1 LEGQQHVSPERDA
14 RQVGVL
20 TLDSLAER
28 AAMCARCALTKNRTQ
43 VVFGEGVPNADIMM
57 IGEGPGE
64 VEDRTGRPFV
74 GPAGKK
80 LDEILGSVGIERSS
94 VYITNMVKCQPPGN
108 RAPTKVEMEACWDWL
123 AAQIALVRPKLIV
136 ALGNTP
142 AQRLLG
148 VTEGITQLRGRLHRW
163 TGGIEIFPMFHPS
176 YLLRHQSKEKGS
188 PKYLTWMDIQAVAER
203 TAYLRSR
210 TPPS

>member
-1 LEGQQHVSPERDA
+1 LEERQTTQA
-14 RQVGVL
+14 HGPSCRPYL
-20 TLDSLAER
+20 TLEALAER
-28 AAMCARCALTKNRTQ
+28 AATCKRCILSNNRTQ
-43 VVFGEGVPNADIMM
+43 VVFGEGASDADVMF

-64 VEDRTGRPFV
+64 VEDQTGRPFV

-80 LDEILGSVGIERSS
+80 LDEILESVKIARAS

-123 AAQIALVRPKLIV
+123 AAQIALVRPKMIV

-188 PKYLTWMDIQAVAER
+188 PKYLTWLDIQAVAER
-203 TAYLRSR
+203 ISYLRSR
-210 TPPS
+210 MPQS